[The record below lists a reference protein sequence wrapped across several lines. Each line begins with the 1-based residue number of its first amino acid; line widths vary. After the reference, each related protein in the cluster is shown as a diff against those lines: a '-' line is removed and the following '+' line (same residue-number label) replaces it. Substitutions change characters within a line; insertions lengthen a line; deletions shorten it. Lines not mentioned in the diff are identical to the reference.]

1 MKRTLSRA
9 EARFR
14 PRGLGRGSLR
24 YDRFAEPKQAQPAKA
39 GGARRDRTADL
50 VIANDALS
58 QLSYGPVATAS
69 KTRTSG
75 RQSPPFTVR
84 PDAKSRTPKSMF
96 PGSFLPGTSLVCEVG
111 KRYLARIIPRE
122 PLPPC
127 APFSTSS

>member
-24 YDRFAEPKQAQPAKA
+24 YDRFAEPKQAQPARR

-58 QLSYGPVATAS
+58 QLSYGPIATAP
-69 KTRTSG
+69 TLTTTADNR
-75 RQSPPFTVR
+75 RHLQSAPR
-84 PDAKSRTPKSMF
+84 PSQERRKRRFGGICPE
-96 PGSFLPGTSLVCEVG
+96 LPLF
-111 KRYLARIIPRE
+111 ARG
-122 PLPPC
+122 
-127 APFSTSS
+127 